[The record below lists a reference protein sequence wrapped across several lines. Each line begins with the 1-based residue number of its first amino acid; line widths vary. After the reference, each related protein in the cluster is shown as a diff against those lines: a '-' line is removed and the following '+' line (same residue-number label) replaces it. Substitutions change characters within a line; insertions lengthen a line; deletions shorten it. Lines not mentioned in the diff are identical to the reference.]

1 VKHGKARAKAEKANG
16 ADGEAVRI
24 RLLFVDRGSYHK
36 EEVQVPARLL
46 PGYDRLIDLLREEPW
61 VLKRLHVDLSR
72 LCSAQI
78 LENGDGGA
86 S

>member
-1 VKHGKARAKAEKANG
+1 VKRGKARAKGENVG
-16 ADGEAVRI
+16 DGAVRI

-36 EEVQVPARLL
+36 EEVHVPARLL

-78 LENGDGGA
+78 LENGDGSAG
-86 S
+86 

>member
-1 VKHGKARAKAEKANG
+1 VKRGKSRARGESVGNG
-16 ADGEAVRI
+16 EVRV

-36 EEVQVPARLL
+36 EEVEVPAELL

-78 LENGDGGA
+78 VDEVEPR
-86 S
+86 

>member
-1 VKHGKARAKAEKANG
+1 VKRGKSKGKGEG
-16 ADGEAVRI
+16 GGEEAVRI

-46 PGYDRLIDLLREEPW
+46 SEYDRLIDLLREEPW
-61 VLKRLHVDLSR
+61 VLKRLHVDLAR

-78 LENGDGGA
+78 IEDGEEQG
-86 S
+86 